1 MALKKIVQLSTPAF
15 LVLMLSACGG
25 GSSEANLTTVTV
37 DKNNTSNTGIASKF
51 KMTINAKAQACNYQ
65 EALPNAEVLLHRADG
80 SYIKSY
86 LSNSSGVVEG
96 DWPVDAQTV
105 SIATKIWESPST
117 PGLQLSTYLNVKPDY
132 FNTHTITASTL
143 NSKCLKKTLYF
154 KTDFLEL
161 YKKFGEYGINLGR
174 REKVD
179 DDTYKKVFYTSPN
192 SKFQAIQIVITSPTS
207 TTPWV
212 AEIDLENTPD
222 ESQIQ
227 LSADTFKALG
237 RYLKPRADFT
247 YDNMYITK
255 LYDANL
261 GNSTANYDV
270 GFKADNKQ
278 LTPVYTLNSEDYLA
292 AAEYVKT
299 VSNNLYFTR
308 ELVGRYNYNTDPD
321 FSDIGNHEKLL
332 SIYQGLPNTDN
343 LNYNFDLNGTPFQ
356 GLQINTRGQN
366 SKNVWINYSVYAPLT
381 GQMPNLRYSDYYQ
394 QQLSKANASFTYSLF
409 FLANANATNFADW
422 MKSEINKTPNLFPKQ
437 YKYQALGIQG
447 LSPSNKLF
455 Q

>member
-1 MALKKIVQLSTPAF
+1 MALKTTLQLSTSTF
-15 LVLMLSACGG
+15 LAMMLSACGG
-25 GSSEANLTTVTV
+25 GSSEANLTTVTL
-37 DKNNTSNTGIASKF
+37 DKNTTSNTGIGNKF

-65 EALPNAEVLLHRADG
+65 EALTNAEVLLHRADG

-105 SIATKIWESPST
+105 SIATKIWELPST
-117 PGLQLSTYLNVKPDY
+117 PGLQLSTYLNVKPEY

-161 YKKFGEYGINLGR
+161 YRKFGEYGINLGR
-174 REKVD
+174 RNQVD
-179 DDTYKKVFYTSPN
+179 DNTYKKVFYTSPN
-192 SKFQAIQIVITSPTS
+192 NKFQPVQIVITSPTS
-207 TTPWV
+207 SAPWV

-222 ESQIQ
+222 ESQIK
-227 LSADTFKALG
+227 LSADSFKALG
-237 RYLKPRADFT
+237 RYLKPRADLT
-247 YDNMYITK
+247 YDSMYISK
-255 LYDANL
+255 LYEANL
-261 GNSTANYDV
+261 GNSTINYDA
-270 GFKADNKQ
+270 GFKADSKQ
-278 LTPVYTLNSEDYLA
+278 LTPIYTLSSENYLA
-292 AAEYVKT
+292 TADYVKT

-308 ELVGRYNYNTDPD
+308 ELVGSYDYNTDPD
-321 FSDIGNHEKLL
+321 FSAIDNEEKLL

-356 GLQINTRGQN
+356 GLLIKTKGLNN
-366 SKNVWINYSVYAPLT
+366 NKVWLDYSVYAPLS
-381 GQMPNLRYSDYYQ
+381 GKMPNLRYSDYYQ
-394 QQLSKANASFTYSLF
+394 QQLSKANAAFTYSLF

-422 MKSEINKTPNLFPKQ
+422 MKSEINKTPNLYPKQ